1 MDIKAPNGCF
11 WRLVLPAAVDKAATY
26 NMLAGDKVL
35 HIETFEELEEVCF
48 LDSKTVGTVRALRA
62 RSGSAQVSSLHL
74 HSTRCTAAQWAVQCN
89 RVQRESD
96 AKAPSKSLCLLGPS
110 LSPHIYF

>member
-1 MDIKAPNGCF
+1 MPHYITCTLTDIKAPNGCF

-48 LDSKTVGTVRALRA
+48 LDSKIVGTVRALRA
-62 RSGSAQVSSLHL
+62 RSESARTSLPSICTL
-74 HSTRCTAAQWAVQCN
+74 RDAPLLSGRCNVIECREN
-89 RVQRESD
+89 RTPKHP
-96 AKAPSKSLCLLGPS
+96 ASLYAC
-110 LSPHIYF
+110 